1 MGDWIFDEDINSST
15 ATKLVSIGVTGKHI
29 KDDYAF
35 AGRDDIDVFRFAKQK
50 GKTLLTANSKD
61 FLRISNTELNNSLGI
76 WTVSSDDPDEQ
87 VDMVQKA
94 IEITG
99 LKTKNSRK
107 EIKVEIKHSSVTVTY
122 SRSGKRTK
130 YPF

>member
-1 MGDWIFDEDINSST
+1 MAGWIFDEDINSST
-15 ATKLVSIGVTGKHI
+15 VSKMSSIGVIGKHI

-35 AGRDDIDVFRFAKQK
+35 AGRDDIDVLRFANQEK
-50 GKTLLTANSKD
+50 KTVLSANSKD
-61 FLRISNTELNNSLGI
+61 FLRIPSTELNNSFGI
-76 WTVSSDDPDEQ
+76 WTVSSDDSDEQ

-107 EIKVEIKHSSVTVTY
+107 GKKVDIKHSSVTVTY
-122 SRSGKRTK
+122 ARSGKSKK
-130 YPF
+130 YHI